1 MIIDNIN
8 YHQNLFF
15 QLNKFKELAC
25 PIFLK
30 LDGLNFAGSI
40 KLKPAFYIINELEK
54 KGEIIP
60 GVHTIIES
68 SSGNLA
74 VALAMIC
81 HSKGYAF
88 IAVVDPNT
96 SADVIK
102 LLKVYNANVI
112 VEVKHDLNGGYL
124 GARIDTIKRLIRTE
138 KNYFWINQYANQDN
152 TMSHYHST
160 AKEIFSVFNPA
171 VQRPFPSHIF
181 VGSSTTGTL
190 NGIMKFFS
198 EVSPDTKIIAVEP
211 EGSVTFS
218 DNLKTRYIPG
228 IGASRAPELS
238 RKTDHQNLHD
248 IVWIKETDTIS
259 MCNRLLGDYSLL
271 LGGSTGSVVAAI
283 LSYKDRLNETDT
295 VIGISPDFG
304 QKYLDTV
311 YNQHWLQNILL
322 HEFITDLDQ

>member
-15 QLNKFKELAC
+15 QLNKFEELAC

-40 KLKPAFYIINELEK
+40 KLKPAFYIINELEE

-74 VALAMIC
+74 VALAMVC

-88 IAVVDPNT
+88 TAVVDPNT

-102 LLKVYNANVI
+102 LLKVYNVNVI
-112 VEVKHDLNGGYL
+112 VEEKHDHNGGYL
-124 GARIDTIKRLIRTE
+124 GTRIDTIKRLIKTR
-138 KNYFWINQYANQDN
+138 KNYFWINQYANQSN

-171 VQRPFPSHIF
+171 AQRPFPNYIF
-181 VGSSTTGTL
+181 IGTSTTGTL
-190 NGIMKFFS
+190 NGVMKYFK
-198 EVSPDTKIIAVEP
+198 EVSPDTKIVAVEP

-238 RKTDHQNLHD
+238 KQTAHQDLHD
-248 IVWIKETDTIS
+248 IVWIQETDTIA
-259 MCNRLLGDYSLL
+259 MCNRLFSDYSLL

-283 LSYKDRLNETDT
+283 LSYKDKLKDTDT

-304 QKYLDTV
+304 QKYLDTL
-311 YNQHWLQNILL
+311 YNQEWLQSKLL
-322 HEFITDLDQ
+322 NELITDIDQ